1 MRKRRVISLF
11 VIMMLCFG
19 ITASAK
25 PEENRD
31 SMFMG
36 EVIEVKKDG
45 DKTSLLVEGYLK
57 GCEIY
62 KEKLLVNVTGE
73 TRIKLSCDEAGMKE
87 HKEECKKEEN
97 NQNTKEDKKQDV
109 KEEKKQDN
117 KNNKDNKDKGNSAQE
132 VKIEF
137 SKGDAVFMVLDKAMT
152 KSIPPQVNAKF
163 IKVTKVR

>member
-62 KEKLLVNVTGE
+62 KEKLLVNVTKKKI
-73 TRIKLSCDEAGMKE
+73 IKIP
-87 HKEECKKEEN
+87 KKI
-97 NQNTKEDKKQDV
+97 K
-109 KEEKKQDN
+109 N
-117 KNNKDNKDKGNSAQE
+117 K
-132 VKIEF
+132 
-137 SKGDAVFMVLDKAMT
+137 M
-152 KSIPPQVNAKF
+152 
-163 IKVTKVR
+163 